1 MFMIIIHVFQM
12 EILFSCA
19 WSRLL
24 YFLYQSETLKSINY
38 SSAIPQQYNSNK
50 TAIVPFV
57 RMAVIKR
64 FRTPGPVSVLTQ
76 SGSNF
81 LGLDQDDIQV
91 QITGCYK
98 VITQRLILIKGLRYT
113 IAMVKK

>member
-1 MFMIIIHVFQM
+1 MCMITIVVFFIPIRDPKINQLQFSHPPAIKPA
-12 EILFSCA
+12 IL
-19 WSRLL
+19 
-24 YFLYQSETLKSINY
+24 
-38 SSAIPQQYNSNK
+38 
-50 TAIVPFV
+50 PFV

-113 IAMVKK
+113 IAMVPFYKK

>member
-1 MFMIIIHVFQM
+1 MDINCILMKYYFHVHDHDCCIFIPIRDPKINKSQ
-12 EILFSCA
+12 FSHPPA
-19 WSRLL
+19 IKPLYYPLSGWRL
-24 YFLYQSETLKSINY
+24 
-38 SSAIPQQYNSNK
+38 
-50 TAIVPFV
+50 
-57 RMAVIKR
+57 IKR

-113 IAMVKK
+113 IAMVPFYKNNNS

>member
-1 MFMIIIHVFQM
+1 
-12 EILFSCA
+12 
-19 WSRLL
+19 
-24 YFLYQSETLKSINY
+24 
-38 SSAIPQQYNSNK
+38 
-50 TAIVPFV
+50 
-57 RMAVIKR
+57 MAVIKR

-113 IAMVKK
+113 IAMVPFYKK